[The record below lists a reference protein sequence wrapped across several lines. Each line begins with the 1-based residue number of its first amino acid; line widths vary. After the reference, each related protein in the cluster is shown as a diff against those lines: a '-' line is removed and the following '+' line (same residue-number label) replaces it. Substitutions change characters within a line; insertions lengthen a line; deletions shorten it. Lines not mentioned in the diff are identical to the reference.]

1 MPKNSFAAR
10 LNRPAKARIAL
21 ATSLLF
27 LLAPVAVTLAQETSA
42 PAAAAPA
49 AAADPGFFFWADS
62 SMSLLPYGSGYAVD
76 PDEQTAL
83 TFEHAH
89 ESGIGDMFLFVDFVK
104 FHGQVT
110 DESTWYGEIGPRFS
124 FGKLLDKDFSKVLFR
139 RSLFEIKDILLA
151 TQYERGED
159 PDVAEAVLVGIGL
172 DLDAREAGILGRLE
186 EFNFVQLNFYGRAEL
201 TQGTDTGISDMQV
214 TLAASYPFSIGRS
227 QFLLDGYFDWV
238 VGFGD
243 EDWNFH
249 INPQLTMDL
258 GALWD
263 KPRKFYVGLEFD
275 LWWNK
280 YQIPNSSGFDTNQ
293 TAVSLLAKYHL

>member
-1 MPKNSFAAR
+1 M
-10 LNRPAKARIAL
+10 L
-21 ATSLLF
+21 ATCTLSLLT
-27 LLAPVAVTLAQETSA
+27 AAAMSHAQEATASTEEG
-42 PAAAAPA
+42 AAADS
-49 AAADPGFFFWADS
+49 DPGFFFWTDS
-62 SMSLLPYGSGYAVD
+62 SMSLLPYGSGYVVD
-76 PDEQTAL
+76 PDEQSTL

-89 ESGIGDMFLFVDFVK
+89 ESRIGDLFLFVDFTK
-104 FHGQVT
+104 FHGQVA

-124 FGKLLDKDFSKVLFR
+124 FGKLLEKDFSKVLFR

-159 PDVAEAVLVGIGL
+159 PDVAEAVLVGIGF
-172 DLDAREAGILGRLE
+172 DLDAREAGILGRLD

-201 TQGTDTGISDMQV
+201 TEGTDSGISDMQI

-293 TAVSLLAKYHL
+293 TAVSLMAKYHL